1 MKFIESK
8 TPFLCAHNEICG
20 KCFEK
25 VKRTYLMVLDYID
38 NDNCADNKEYAIDKY
53 CSTCIKK
60 ELEIEEKTDKEEQLW
75 KIVNNNKYKKIDI
88 EKINEALEN
97 KLEEFKH
104 FEIHVKEKIGNGT
117 YIGAQKEK
125 LIGSSIAN
133 WLMQFTRDTL
143 HTILDSINKKEYLI
157 YNFNQSIIIRINKEE
172 FEYEQW

>member
-8 TPFLCAHNEICG
+8 TPFLCVHNEICG
-20 KCFEK
+20 KCLKK
-25 VKRTYLMVLDYID
+25 VERTYLMVLDYID
-38 NDNCADNKEYAIDKY
+38 NDNCANNKEYAVDTY
-53 CSTCIKK
+53 CFECIKE
-60 ELEIEEKTDKEEQLW
+60 ELEMEQQLL
-75 KIVNNNKYKKIDI
+75 KSINDNMYKKLTI
-88 EKINEALEN
+88 ELINEALEN

-143 HTILDSINKKEYLI
+143 HTILDSIHKKEYLI